1 VLKQIDSYQTP
12 TNFGEGANYW
22 SNNFFVI
29 AQTNLILDNELTETN
44 RVIFGEAYFLRAL
57 SYFNLVRAFG
67 RVPYVNRFIQFR
79 EEVTE
84 FPQIE
89 SAEMYANIA
98 SDFQNAIELLSGL
111 DNSERPRNRAS
122 EGAAK
127 ILLAKA
133 YLSQPEPNY
142 PAARD
147 LLEEFIPENNAFK
160 YTLLD
165 NYTDVFSRNN
175 ELNDEI
181 IFAIT
186 YELSNSDD
194 FITSDSNIQD
204 QIQTESESFSFAM
217 TLRGASNGVNLATE
231 DLKNFISRRRE
242 TNRLNAIFF
251 EGAVDNED
259 AENGKWITSGN
270 RSQRAGDVDWI
281 VLRYSDALLLYV
293 EAILGDGLQT
303 NDLDAVDAYNRVRVR
318 AGFPTLADDISITEK
333 VITKQSLLDERRA
346 EFAFENQRLYDLIRF
361 KEAINVLTDH
371 SNDPVNDLNFSPRD
385 LLLPIPQREI
395 DATNNFYEQNFGYQ

>member
-1 VLKQIDSYQTP
+1 
-12 TNFGEGANYW
+12 
-22 SNNFFVI
+22 
-29 AQTNLILDNELTETN
+29 
-44 RVIFGEAYFLRAL
+44 
-57 SYFNLVRAFG
+57 
-67 RVPYVNRFIQFR
+67 
-79 EEVTE
+79 
-84 FPQIE
+84 
-89 SAEMYANIA
+89 
-98 SDFQNAIELLSGL
+98 
-111 DNSERPRNRAS
+111 
-122 EGAAK
+122 
-127 ILLAKA
+127 
-133 YLSQPEPNY
+133 
-142 PAARD
+142 
-147 LLEEFIPENNAFK
+147 LEEFIPENNAFK